1 MIHDST
7 LLLLPL
13 LISVKCFPTSEG
25 FLYMMDSQGSAT
37 FLQRPLTP
45 PEDIEVSHLDV
56 PILHP
61 GYKDS
66 EENTLFTLPCL
77 DKKAGIVGLHFGT
90 VAILCATLSG
100 RFDGYFT
107 RERDSSRA
115 NESNLSSMSCST
127 TAYTTT
133 TFLEF
138 CCSPSSQTLTIGS
151 FLTVHYH
158 LSTTDRQLTQPSTR
172 LALASATDITASTI
186 VTDRDRS
193 CRLSRDADI
202 LDKAHLSPKHKID
215 WFRANSMER
224 YNQYPSDSPKA
235 FTEDPANAIALRH
248 DIHEGF
254 DKQWFAIVRKEGVW
268 TAHFVKRT
276 VSMGGRYHN
285 MRVDI
290 HEGVSTQ
297 FLLARL
303 AWTAFSLLRPFRQ
316 SVYNRYVLV
325 RVRGDDGAYET
336 KTEYRNLLDIDA
348 DETSVASSREGS
360 ESPSE
365 SQI

>member
-1 MIHDST
+1 
-7 LLLLPL
+7 
-13 LISVKCFPTSEG
+13 
-25 FLYMMDSQGSAT
+25 MDSQRSAT

-45 PEDIEVSHLDV
+45 PEDIEVPHLDV
-56 PILHP
+56 SILHP

-107 RERDSSRA
+107 RERDSQRIQ
-115 NESNLSSMSCST
+115 
-127 TAYTTT
+127 
-133 TFLEF
+133 LEF
-138 CCSPSSQTLTIGS
+138 DELLNDGIYYYHIPGTLSYPVFPNFDHWEFPHSTLPSE
-151 FLTVHYH
+151 Y
-158 LSTTDRQLTQPSTR
+158 DRQAKQPSIR
-172 LALASATDITASTI
+172 SALASATDIAASTT

-202 LDKAHLSPKHKID
+202 VEKAYLAPKHKID
-215 WFRANSMER
+215 WFRANSMKK
-224 YNQYPSDSPKA
+224 YNQYPSISPKA
-235 FTEDPANAIALRH
+235 FTEDPANAIVLRP

-276 VSMGGRYHN
+276 VNIGGRYHN

-303 AWTAFSLLRPFRQ
+303 AWTVFSLLRPFWQ
-316 SVYNRYVLV
+316 SVYNRYVFV
-325 RVRGDDGAYET
+325 RVRGEDGAYET
-336 KTEYRNLLDIDA
+336 KTEYRNLLDMDDMDDMEA
-348 DETSVASSREGS
+348 DLSPQSSTAPSRESS
-360 ESPSE
+360 ESP
-365 SQI
+365 